1 MAGIDKAQVAL
12 LIDDEIAAELTRI
25 VAMRDVSLFP
35 SQPGFEIHP
44 ASPQG
49 T

>member
-1 MAGIDKAQVAL
+1 MAGIDEAEVAL
-12 LIDDEIAAELTRI
+12 FIYDEVTAKLTRI
-25 VAMRDVSLFP
+25 VAVRVVSLFP
-35 SQPGFEIHP
+35 SQPGFEINP